1 MAVKF
6 AAIMLNEQP
15 AGPQGALE
23 WLVPAGTLVPAFRS

>member
-15 AGPQGALE
+15 VAEHIHPPSSEQR
-23 WLVPAGTLVPAFRS
+23 WLGCPRLR